1 MALIVKDRVQE
12 LTTTTGTG
20 TLTLNGAVTGFQTFS
35 SAIGNTNT
43 TYYAISSNGSEF
55 EVGIGTVGAVT
66 LARTTIL
73 ASSNGGSV
81 VDLSEGSKTV
91 FVTYPA
97 SKSVNLDSSNN
108 LNLNG
113 SDLNL
118 NGSDLNLSSGN
129 LNIDSNTLFVDSS
142 TNKVGIGTDTPTN
155 NLSVYGTAGD
165 TRIRLEDTT
174 GFTSL
179 DMVAADGSNNVINF
193 GDASDIDIGRIE
205 YDHTANAM
213 FIKTNDT
220 EQIRITSAGGVS
232 FGSSG
237 TAYGTANQVLQSNGD
252 ATPTWIDNVSE
263 INEVDLTSGS
273 TYTVPSN
280 LLYASITVVGGGG
293 GGGSGDCTDSA
304 ASNAGAG
311 GGGGGTSLKF
321 FTKAE
326 IGTSVTYA
334 IGAGGA
340 GGPGNAAST
349 GTTGG
354 TTTFTPNGTGSAVS
368 VTGGAGG
375 VGVSSGATSNSAA
388 GGSGGVGSGGDID
401 LKGADGSP
409 GISYSTDAI
418 GGNGGGSYFGGGG
431 AGATRQATGAS
442 PGVTATSFGAGGGG
456 GASLNSTATT
466 NGGGDGA
473 NGIIHITEY
482 LA

>member
-12 LTTTTGTG
+12 TTTTTGTG
-20 TLTLNGAVTGFQTFS
+20 TLTLNGALTGFQTFS
-35 SAIGNTNT
+35 SAIGDGNT
-43 TYYAISSNGSEF
+43 TYYAISSSGSEF
-55 EVGIGTVGAVT
+55 EVGIGTVGAGT

-81 VDLSEGSKTV
+81 VNLSAGAKIV

-97 SKSVNLDSSNN
+97 GKSVNLDD
-108 LNLNG
+108 
-113 SDLNL
+113 SD
-118 NGSDLNLSSGN
+118 D
-129 LNIDSNTLFVDSS
+129 LNIDSNTFFVDSS
-142 TNKVGIGTDTPTN
+142 TNRVGIGTNTPTN

-205 YDHTANAM
+205 YDHATDAM

-237 TAYGTANQVLQSNGD
+237 TAYGTANQVLQSNGN
-252 ATPTWIDNVSE
+252 TPPTWIDNVSE
-263 INEVDLTSGS
+263 INEVDLTTGT

-293 GGGSGDCTDSA
+293 GGGSGDSTDTA
-304 ASNAGAG
+304 ASNSGAG

-340 GGPGNAAST
+340 GGAGNGANPGA
-349 GTTGG
+349 TGG

-368 VTGGAGG
+368 ATGGTGG
-375 VGVSSGATSNSAA
+375 VGVSSGSTSNSSA
-388 GGSGGVGSGGDID
+388 GGNGGSGSGGDIN
-401 LKGADGSP
+401 LTGADGSP
-409 GISYSTDAI
+409 GISYSTDSI
-418 GGNGGGSYFGGGG
+418 GGNGAGSYYGGGGKGGIRQTNGASAGTAAASFGAAGGGG
-431 AGATRQATGAS
+431 AA
-442 PGVTATSFGAGGGG
+442 
-456 GASLNSTATT
+456 LNSTATT
-466 NGGGDGA
+466 NGGGAGQ
-473 NGIIHITEY
+473 NGIIHIVEF

>member
-12 LTTTTGTG
+12 TTTTIGTG

-35 SAIGNTNT
+35 SAIGDGNT
-43 TYYAISSNGSEF
+43 TYYAISSSGSEF
-55 EVGIGTVGAVT
+55 EVGIGTVGPGT

-73 ASSNGGSV
+73 TSSNGGSV
-81 VDLSEGSKTV
+81 VDLSAGSKIV

-97 SKSVNLDSSNN
+97 GKSVNLDD
-108 LNLNG
+108 
-113 SDLNL
+113 SD
-118 NGSDLNLSSGN
+118 D
-129 LNIDSNTLFVDSS
+129 LNIDSNTFFVDSS
-142 TNKVGIGTDTPTN
+142 TNRVGIGTNTPTN

-205 YDHTANAM
+205 YDHATDAM

-237 TAYGTANQVLQSNGD
+237 TAYGTANQVLQSNGN
-252 ATPTWIDNVSE
+252 TPPTWIDNVSE
-263 INEVDLTSGS
+263 INEVDLTTGT

-293 GGGSGDCTDSA
+293 GGGSGDSTDTA
-304 ASNAGAG
+304 ASNSGAG

-340 GGPGNAAST
+340 GGAGNGANPGA
-349 GTTGG
+349 TGG

-368 VTGGAGG
+368 ATGGTGG
-375 VGVSSGATSNSAA
+375 VGVSSGSTSNSSA
-388 GGSGGVGSGGDID
+388 GGNGGSGSGGDIN
-401 LKGADGSP
+401 LTGADGSP
-409 GISYSTDAI
+409 GIAYSTDAI
-418 GGNGGGSYFGGGG
+418 GGNGAGSYYGGGGKGGIRQTNGASAGTAAASFGAAGGGG
-431 AGATRQATGAS
+431 AA
-442 PGVTATSFGAGGGG
+442 
-456 GASLNSTATT
+456 LNSTATT
-466 NGGGDGA
+466 NGGGAGQ
-473 NGIIHITEY
+473 NGIIHIVEF

>member
-1 MALIVKDRVQE
+1 MVLIVKDRVQE
-12 LTTTTGTG
+12 TTTTTGTG

-35 SAIGNTNT
+35 SAIGDGNT
-43 TYYAISSNGSEF
+43 TYYAISSSGSEF
-55 EVGIGTVGAVT
+55 EVGIGTVGAGT

-81 VDLSEGSKTV
+81 VDLSAGAKTV

-97 SKSVNLDSSNN
+97 GKSVNLDSS
-108 LNLNG
+108 
-113 SDLNL
+113 D
-118 NGSDLNLSSGN
+118 D

-213 FIKTNDT
+213 FIKTNDI

-273 TYTVPSN
+273 TYAVPSN

-304 ASNAGAG
+304 ASQAGAG

-340 GGPGNAAST
+340 GGPGDAAST

-368 VTGGAGG
+368 ATGGAGG
-375 VGVSSGATSNSAA
+375 VGVSGGATSNSAA

-409 GISYSTDAI
+409 GISYSSDSI
-418 GGNGGGSYFGGGG
+418 GGNGGGSFFGGGG
-431 AGATRQATGAS
+431 AGATRQAAGAS
-442 PGVTATSFGAGGGG
+442 PGVTATSFGAAGGG
-456 GASLNSTATT
+456 GAALNSTATT
-466 NGGGDGA
+466 NGGGNGA

>member
-12 LTTTTGTG
+12 TTTTTGTG

-35 SAIGNTNT
+35 SAIGNGNT
-43 TYYAISSNGSEF
+43 TYYAISSSGSEF
-55 EVGIGTVGAVT
+55 EVGIGTVGAGT

-81 VDLSEGSKTV
+81 VNLSAGAKIV

-97 SKSVNLDSSNN
+97 GKSVNLDSND
-108 LNLNG
+108 
-113 SDLNL
+113 DL
-118 NGSDLNLSSGN
+118 D
-129 LNIDSNTLFVDSS
+129 IDSNTLFVDSS
-142 TNKVGIGTDTPTN
+142 TNRVGIGTNTPTN

-205 YDHTANAM
+205 YDHATDAM
-213 FIKTNDT
+213 FIKTNNT

-237 TAYGTANQVLQSNGD
+237 TAYGTANQVLQSNGN
-252 ATPTWIDNVSE
+252 TPPTWIDNVSE
-263 INEVDLTSGS
+263 INEVDLTTGT

-293 GGGSGDCTDSA
+293 GGGSGDSTDTA
-304 ASNAGAG
+304 ASNSGAG

-349 GTTGG
+349 GATGG

-368 VTGGAGG
+368 ATGGAGG
-375 VGVSSGATSNSAA
+375 VGVSSGTASNSSA
-388 GGSGGVGSGGDID
+388 GGNGGSGSGGDIN
-401 LKGADGSP
+401 LTGADGSP
-409 GISYSTDAI
+409 GIAYSTDSI

-431 AGATRQATGAS
+431 KGGIRQAAGASAG
-442 PGVTATSFGAGGGG
+442 TAAASFGAAGGG

-466 NGGGDGA
+466 NGGGAGQ
-473 NGIIHITEY
+473 NGIIHIVEF